1 MKMRPYQEAAV
12 AAVKESFN
20 EHDLSLVVMATG
32 LGKTVVFSH
41 VIDKLVPQNK
51 RVMVLAHRE
60 ELLRQASDKIEKVT
74 GEQPD
79 MEMADYWADQPS
91 LASFDPKRVIV
102 STVQTQVSGGDGL
115 GRMAR
120 FNPEQFGL
128 VVVDEAHHSVSKTYR
143 RVLDHF
149 RTNPDCKV
157 LGVTATPDR
166 TDEAALGQLF
176 EDVPFDMD
184 ISDAIRDGW
193 LVPIHARQVHVEGL
207 DFSSV
212 KTTAGDLNGADL
224 DRIMNDESTL
234 HKIAG
239 PTIDIAGD
247 RRTLMFSTTRAMAER
262 LCEILNRHRTGC
274 AEYVDGLTPRDK
286 RRDML
291 RRYQDG
297 DFQFLCNVGV
307 ATEGFDVPGIQ
318 VVTPKPTKSR
328 SLYAQQIGRGTRP
341 VDGLVDQWHT
351 PEDRRE
357 AIASSSK
364 PFMEIIDFTGVTGRH
379 RLIHGPDVLGGRFDD
394 DVIDVAKRMMED
406 SPDEA
411 QDIEELLEAAQRRKE
426 EEDQRSLAQQTERD
440 RRSSVKAKVK
450 YTTSRED
457 ALSFFSVTPS
467 RARDWDRTR
476 PLSDKQLDV
485 LRRQGV
491 DVTQY
496 SNSEMKQMLVK
507 LFGRIRSDACSLK
520 QSKVLQRA
528 DWYDDDVSFREASRR
543 IDILSKNKWRKPH
556 AV

>member
-467 RARDWDRTR
+467 RARDWDRAR

-507 LFGRIRSDACSLK
+507 LFGRIKSDACSLK

>member
-291 RRYQDG
+291 RRYQDA

-467 RARDWDRTR
+467 RARDWDRAR

>member
-467 RARDWDRTR
+467 RARDWDRAR

>member
-411 QDIEELLEAAQRRKE
+411 QDIEELLEAAQHRKE

-467 RARDWDRTR
+467 RARDWDRAR

-507 LFGRIRSDACSLK
+507 LFGRIKSDACSLK